1 MGQPALN
8 INEIE
13 IRLHELEH
21 FYQALSKIQ
30 AIIEF
35 NPDGTIITANE
46 NFLKLTGYSLE
57 EIQGKHH
64 RMFCEPQYAESFQYR
79 QFWEKLNR
87 GEFDAAE
94 YKRFGKGGGSVWI
107 NASYNPIKDAQGKVV
122 KVIKFATDVTKSKL
136 ETADNAGKLNAISKA
151 QAVIEFN
158 LDGTIINA
166 NENFLVTLGYTL
178 EEIQGKHHRM
188 FCETEYA
195 KSQDYKNFWAKLN
208 RGEYDSGEYK
218 RLTHDGKEIWI
229 HASYNPILDLD
240 GKPYKVVKFASDIT
254 KTKMQNAEYEGKV
267 NAISKAQAVIEFNLD
282 GTIINANDNF
292 LATTGYTLAEIK
304 GKHHSMFCDQ
314 DYARSLEYKNFW
326 GKLNRGEFDSGEYK
340 RFSREGAEIW
350 INASYNPIFDAE
362 GKPFKVV
369 KFATDVTQAKL
380 KNADYEGKVNAISK
394 GQAVIEFS
402 LDGKILT
409 ANDNFLEALGY
420 SMEEIKGKHHKM
432 FCDATYV
439 KGLEYK
445 DFWNK
450 LNNGEF
456 DSGRYKRFDKA
467 GKEIW
472 IQASYNPIFD
482 LNGKAYK
489 VVKFATD
496 ITAQVKMEE
505 GIKHKAESDQR
516 KVDVLLESVNK
527 AAEGDL
533 TCEIEVDGD
542 EAIDQLAMGVSK
554 MIKDL
559 RTVISKV
566 VSTIQTFNTSSNSIA
581 EKSNSV
587 ATGTQSLGAV
597 VEEMNASVEEL
608 TASINLIAS
617 NSKSAN
623 QLAQTTQ
630 KEAEVGAQSVKKSIE
645 AMDLIN
651 KSSEDISEIIKVIS
665 EIAGQT
671 NLLAFNAA
679 IEAARAGEH
688 GLGFSVVADEVRKLA
703 ERSSQATKE
712 ISKLINESTK
722 RVKEGSE
729 ISKQAAEAFNKI
741 VVGIEKTSQ
750 SMAEMSC
757 ATDEQSTA
765 AKEVSSSIQHIA
777 DEMEKTSIASEGI
790 AHGTKELTNEASNL
804 NQIVLKF
811 VV

>member
-1 MGQPALN
+1 MGQPALTLGE
-8 INEIE
+8 NEL
-13 IRLHELEH
+13 RVLELEH

-46 NFLKLTGYSLE
+46 NFLKLTGYSIE

-64 RMFCEPQYAESFQYR
+64 RMFCESQYADSFQYR
-79 QFWEKLNR
+79 HFWEKLNR
-87 GEFDAAE
+87 GESDAAE
-94 YKRFGKGGGSVWI
+94 YKRLGKGGGSVWI
-107 NASYNPIKDAQGKVV
+107 NASYNPIKDGQGKVI
-122 KVIKFATDVTKSKL
+122 KVIKFATDITKMKL
-136 ETADNAGKLNAISKA
+136 EAAENAGKLNAISKA

-158 LDGTIINA
+158 LDGTVITA
-166 NENFLVTLGYTL
+166 NENFLLTLGYTI
-178 EEIQGKHHRM
+178 EEIKGHHHRM
-188 FCETEYA
+188 FCDAEYA
-195 KSQDYKNFWAKLN
+195 KSQDYKNFWIKLN
-208 RGEYDSGEYK
+208 RGEYDAGEYK
-218 RLTHDGKEIWI
+218 RVTHEGKEIWI
-229 HASYNPILDLD
+229 
-240 GKPYKVVKFASDIT
+240 
-254 KTKMQNAEYEGKV
+254 Q
-267 NAISKAQAVIEFNLD
+267 
-282 GTIINANDNF
+282 
-292 LATTGYTLAEIK
+292 
-304 GKHHSMFCDQ
+304 
-314 DYARSLEYKNFW
+314 
-326 GKLNRGEFDSGEYK
+326 
-340 RFSREGAEIW
+340 
-350 INASYNPIFDAE
+350 ASYNPIFDMD
-362 GKPFKVV
+362 GKPYKIV
-369 KFATDVTQAKL
+369 KFAIDITQTKL
-380 KNADYEGKVNAISK
+380 KNADYEGKVTAISK

-402 LDGKILT
+402 LDGKVLT
-409 ANDNFLEALGY
+409 ANENFLETLGY
-420 SMEEIKGKHHKM
+420 TLDEIKGKHHKM
-432 FCDATYV
+432 FCDASYT
-439 KGLEYK
+439 KSLEYK
-445 DFWNK
+445 EFWNK

-456 DSGRYKRFDKA
+456 DSGRYKRFDKS
-467 GKEIW
+467 GNEIW

-505 GIKHKAESDQR
+505 GIKHKAENDQR
-516 KVDVLLESVNK
+516 KVDILLESVNK
-527 AAEGDL
+527 AAAGDL
-533 TCEIEVDGD
+533 TCDIEVDGN

-608 TASINLIAS
+608 TASISLIAS

-623 QLAQTTQ
+623 QQAQTTQ

-645 AMDLIN
+645 AMELIN

-712 ISKLINESTK
+712 ISKLINESVK

-741 VVGIEKTSQ
+741 VIGIEKTSQ

-790 AHGTKELTNEASNL
+790 AHGTKQLTNEAANL